1 MSFHSLYGPVQ
12 DLDAALGGLFSGAPL
27 VIGLAAA
34 FLLGLR
40 HASDPD
46 HLVAVTALVAADDG
60 SPRRA
65 ARLGAWWGVGHSGV
79 LLLVGLPLIF
89 FKEAVPS
96 WLEMGAERAVGVIIL
111 VLSGRVL
118 LKWVRGDFRADQHK
132 HGETS
137 PDPHLSGRRHRHLW
151 PGRHPEHRHDSVRSP
166 PQAIGIGAIHGLA
179 GTGAI
184 VLLLIAALPDK
195 LEAALALAVF
205 APMSIVSMAMFTGI
219 FSWVLT
225 RPVVAPV
232 YRSALVPALGIFGV
246 LFGGWYAGLA

>member
-1 MSFHSLYGPVQ
+1 MSFHFLYGPVE
-12 DLDAALGGLFSGAPL
+12 DLDAALNGLFAGAPL
-27 VIGLAAA
+27 LVGLLAA

-65 ARLGAWWGVGHSGV
+65 AGLGAWWGVGHSGV

-89 FKEAVPS
+89 LKQALPS
-96 WLEMGAERAVGVIIL
+96 WLEAGAERAVGVTIL
-111 VLSGRVL
+111 ILSTRVL
-118 LKWVRGDFRADQHK
+118 VKWVRGDFRADQHK

-151 PGRHPEHRHDSVRSP
+151 PRRQPEHIHESVRSP
-166 PQAIGIGAIHGLA
+166 RQAMGIGAIHGLA

-195 LEAALALAVF
+195 LEAAIALAVF
-205 APMSIVSMAMFTGI
+205 APTAILSMAICTGLY
-219 FSWVLT
+219 SWILT

-232 YRSALVPALGIFGV
+232 YRSAIIPALGIFGV
-246 LFGGWYAGLA
+246 LFGTWYVGLA